1 MVGVPVEEAI
11 TTLEAT
17 QAWDEARQ
25 QAPGRVLIGDEIG
38 DGDYD
43 PQAGRRWLIAGIG
56 GGAIANAEIILA
68 GNPDA
73 EVVMVGSEA
82 PWVLQNDA
90 QYTALR
96 QLHDLDASPTASGRL
111 QTIPGK
117 RLGAVQTAQAEDGRT
132 VVRLQDDRG
141 NPIAGRDGKPLE
153 GDVYVGCL
161 GRVARTPRV
170 MDDLGRWADDVQ
182 GSLEF
187 SADRQYL
194 GYKVTY
200 RKGAEAVEVD
210 VTGAASRMLPA
221 DLFDAQKAALV
232 GELGLIET
240 PPESG
245 NVAAGFMATAL
256 QATHRARSLERRT
269 AHGRE

>member
-1 MVGVPVEEAI
+1 
-11 TTLEAT
+11 
-17 QAWDEARQ
+17 
-25 QAPGRVLIGDEIG
+25 
-38 DGDYD
+38 
-43 PQAGRRWLIAGIG
+43 
-56 GGAIANAEIILA
+56 
-68 GNPDA
+68 
-73 EVVMVGSEA
+73 
-82 PWVLQNDA
+82 
-90 QYTALR
+90 
-96 QLHDLDASPTASGRL
+96 
-111 QTIPGK
+111 
-117 RLGAVQTAQAEDGRT
+117 
-132 VVRLQDDRG
+132 
-141 NPIAGRDGKPLE
+141 
-153 GDVYVGCL
+153 
-161 GRVARTPRV
+161 
-170 MDDLGRWADDVQ
+170 
-182 GSLEF
+182 LEF